1 MLHHRHV
8 SSVSPVSND
17 QFPLISRYK
26 RVCTWTTGDWSN
38 AIEPRWTRISEVLIA
53 VTLCVYKLPINSF
66 GRLIERAR
74 DKAISVDVISR
85 RIFLITI
92 FNDFDHSVIMK
103 GKIIF
108 NQREMYS
115 EQHFL
120 ILRICLRYDKSD
132 LKWSLRLRS
141 ILLEIL
147 ESVIFIIVTNQSG
160 N

>member
-26 RVCTWTTGDWSN
+26 RVCTWTTDDWSN

-85 RIFLITI
+85 RTFLITI

-108 NQREMYS
+108 NQRELYN